1 MQRRTLLNHQKAKV
15 CVGDDLLDQMFRFV
29 RRCGAQLIFALN
41 IEAEQIESQR
51 GRMLAALM
59 ASCARVES
67 EFHAKRLRRIRAG
80 NSGARGGASSAVQ
93 KWSLPETAARDCSLL
108 FALELG
114 NEEEKNM
121 KAQTAGGLFAKLAK
135 SRDRFAPGAL
145 IAGPDPHSFH
155 YGGQEMGSKL
165 QWMNTFLAEIRAS
178 EKRHDDDDDD
188 DDDDGEAVEAAGIN
202 NNILDALTYHE
213 YLNVEG
219 RTAMDAS
226 FNSQV
231 DTIAQTMQMVIAAH
245 DEARGSLTAH
255 SRRTKTE
262 LWGGEIGPHN
272 GGGAVSGVWAAA
284 FLYTNTLGS
293 LALRGHTVLLTQ
305 ELTDRSDA
313 HYSYAAIDE
322 RAKIDARSGEA
333 FDVID
338 LRPTF
343 WVAMF
348 WRRLMGRTVL
358 SVNIK
363 TPNSRRGS
371 PEGESFGEDGIV
383 AQQHCAD
390 AEAEKAHSRVESG
403 SFCLRVYAHCSQLV
417 AENVGETSISFA
429 VVSLSRSHAIDLD
442 LSSVVGA
449 DHSASAK
456 AKSVDVWELSGGVNG
471 LRSDMVFLNDNG
483 VALRSLDAVRFS
495 TDPYALARS
504 AKSAES
510 DVVGIR
516 PGRIVF
522 IRATY
527 ASSDDSSLAAACG
540 MN

>member
-1 MQRRTLLNHQKAKV
+1 M
-15 CVGDDLLDQMFRFV
+15 
-29 RRCGAQLIFALN
+29 
-41 IEAEQIESQR
+41 
-51 GRMLAALM
+51 
-59 ASCARVES
+59 
-67 EFHAKRLRRIRAG
+67 
-80 NSGARGGASSAVQ
+80 
-93 KWSLPETAARDCSLL
+93 
-108 FALELG
+108 
-114 NEEEKNM
+114 
-121 KAQTAGGLFAKLAK
+121 
-135 SRDRFAPGAL
+135 
-145 IAGPDPHSFH
+145 
-155 YGGQEMGSKL
+155 
-165 QWMNTFLAEIRAS
+165 
-178 EKRHDDDDDD
+178 
-188 DDDDGEAVEAAGIN
+188 
-202 NNILDALTYHE
+202 
-213 YLNVEG
+213 
-219 RTAMDAS
+219 
-226 FNSQV
+226 
-231 DTIAQTMQMVIAAH
+231 
-245 DEARGSLTAH
+245 
-255 SRRTKTE
+255 
-262 LWGGEIGPHN
+262 
-272 GGGAVSGVWAAA
+272 WAAA

-322 RAKIDARSGEA
+322 RAKIDARSGEV

-358 SVNIK
+358 SANIK
-363 TPNSRRGS
+363 TPNISKRGS

-383 AQQHCAD
+383 PQQHCVD

-471 LRSDMVFLNDNG
+471 LRSDMVFLNGNE

-504 AKSAES
+504 AKRAES
-510 DVVGIR
+510 DVIGIR
-516 PGRIVF
+516 PGTNVEVARSG
-522 IRATY
+522 TCCNNGGEGWCDDG
-527 ASSDDSSLAAACG
+527 SDEIAARR
-540 MN
+540 NLD